1 MKRVYLSLGSNMG
14 DREQNLRDALAK
26 LDQVRIYPRR
36 ISSLYR
42 TAPVGPVRDQ
52 EEFFNVVVEAE
63 TALFP
68 MQMLRRALEIERN
81 LGRKRTVP
89 QGPRLIDIDILL
101 FGRFVIRTPQLSVPH
116 LRMSER
122 RFVLEPLAEL
132 VPDLRHPISKQM
144 IRDLLAGVREQAVR
158 KVDWST
164 APVLASTETA

>member
-101 FGRFVIRTPQLSVPH
+101 FGRFVI
-116 LRMSER
+116 
-122 RFVLEPLAEL
+122 LEPLAEL